1 MGAALSYY
9 TVFSVTP
16 LLLIVIGIAGLVFG
30 EEAARGAIIE
40 QLQGL
45 IGGEGAR
52 AINELVDNAG
62 KTQTGIVATIVG
74 VVTLLFGASG
84 VFVELLDDLD
94 RI

>member
-9 TVFSVTP
+9 AVFSVTP

-52 AINELVDNAG
+52 AINESMSQGKRSAG
-62 KTQTGIVATIVG
+62 EEPAIA
-74 VVTLLFGASG
+74 A
-84 VFVELLDDLD
+84 
-94 RI
+94 